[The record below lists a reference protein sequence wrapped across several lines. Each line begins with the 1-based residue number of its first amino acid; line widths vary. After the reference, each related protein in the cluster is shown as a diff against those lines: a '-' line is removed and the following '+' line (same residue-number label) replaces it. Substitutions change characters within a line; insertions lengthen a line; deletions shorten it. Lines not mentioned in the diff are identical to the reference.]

1 MKWKAFFITFGFS
14 KLSQIQEPDPG
25 PKKLSEKLSQTQDL
39 QHLVPWHMLGQE
51 RKDAIFSEKKKT
63 RQISGKTYKKM
74 WKIVKILSQFL
85 KGHQYSPISNS
96 LLMTLQLFKI
106 SRWCKQ
112 LNNKYFVQKNIYTG
126 RPSYLFWHL
135 YWNKG
140 NWDFIKL
147 SV

>member
-96 LLMTLQLFKI
+96 LLMTFQLFKI
-106 SRWCKQ
+106 CRWCKQ
-112 LNNKYFVQKNIYTG
+112 LNTKVNI
-126 RPSYLFWHL
+126 LFR
-135 YWNKG
+135 KI
-140 NWDFIKL
+140 FIKEGL
-147 SV
+147 LTYSGIFIETKIIEIL